1 MRVILVFILSALA
14 FLSAHAQNR
23 SLLIIAGGHSFDTI
37 AFFKIFDQMEGVGY
51 DFLIQPEANR
61 FLAITEEIPY
71 DVLLFYDM
79 WQPITE
85 EEKAAYIRLTETG
98 KPMIFMHHS
107 LVSYQEWP
115 EFEQIIGGRY
125 AENKRKELWPE
136 HELSTYKHDVWV
148 DVQIVEASHPVT
160 AGLRSFRIFDEVYGN
175 YRVGEKVR
183 PLLKT
188 SHPESTPVI
197 AWENKYNNSTI
208 IYLQPG
214 HGADAYQSTEFRQL
228 ISQSIK
234 YLTPNK

>member
-1 MRVILVFILSALA
+1 MRVIWVFILSVVA
-14 FLSAHAQNR
+14 FIPMHAQNR
-23 SLLIIAGGHSFDTI
+23 SLLIIAGGHSFDTL
-37 AFFKIFDQMEGVGY
+37 AFFNIFDQMEGVGY

-79 WQPITE
+79 WQPINE
-85 EEKAAYIRLTETG
+85 EEKAAYLRLAEAG

-115 EFEQIIGGRY
+115 EFEKIIGGRY
-125 AENKRKELWPE
+125 AENKRKELWPKS
-136 HELSTYKHDVWV
+136 ELSTYKHDVWV
-148 DVQIVEASHPVT
+148 DVQIVEPNHPVT
-160 AGLRSFRIFDEVYGN
+160 AGIKNFRIFDEVYGN
-175 YRVGEKVR
+175 YKVGEKVR

-214 HGADAYQSTEFRQL
+214 HGASAYESAELRQL
-228 ISQSIK
+228 ISQAIK
-234 YLTPNK
+234 YLTPVN